1 MNEVARGFGLTRDV
15 RLEISIDAVL
25 HFAVEGLVQQS
36 FEAIQAVRVVG
47 QTKFTAE
54 HKLSKYTL
62 GFLSPF
68 DKGIIVVSNMSGNG
82 VHRP

>member
-47 QTKFTAE
+47 QTKFTDFRKVLQTGLRYVDGVVQRD
-54 HKLSKYTL
+54 HM
-62 GFLSPF
+62 GFTIDPQ
-68 DKGIIVVSNMSGNG
+68 
-82 VHRP
+82 H